1 MHSNNV
7 ASVLSLPGSIQWSWS
22 LCVGECV
29 SCERSKPL
37 LSSVKPAALSH
48 CYRFVSILQ
57 GRNISW
63 IPVLTPKARKKV
75 LWGDAR
81 CTVTPAQP
89 SALACL
95 WPSTLCI
102 LAMRL
107 HPRFSGVS
115 GAEGRL
121 VCTCPISTSESIV
134 RIFPHDHLTVFL
146 QAPRLTALSALG
158 SCCSSSYENQNNC
171 ENLSVYI
178 LPC

>member
-1 MHSNNV
+1 M
-7 ASVLSLPGSIQWSWS
+7 
-22 LCVGECV
+22 
-29 SCERSKPL
+29 SCERIKL
-37 LSSVKPAALSH
+37 LPSFVKSAALSH
-48 CYRFVSILQ
+48 CYWFASTLQ
-57 GRNISW
+57 GSSISR
-63 IPVLTPKARKKV
+63 IPMLSKCQVEGALRWCSVRSHSSP
-75 LWGDAR
+75 
-81 CTVTPAQP
+81 
-89 SALACL
+89 ALACL
-95 WPSTLCI
+95 WPSALCI

-146 QAPRLTALSALG
+146 KAPRLTALSALG